1 MSCSSLKHRF
11 DEQMKAGISFE
22 QAMEI
27 YQDVEGSLA
36 AHRAELADL
45 QNNPT
50 QQHDIDHLREH
61 IAEGE
66 TLLRQIKSIKLH

>member
-45 QNNPT
+45 QKNPAR
-50 QQHDIDHLREH
+50 QHDIDHLKEH
-61 IAEGE
+61 IGEGE
-66 TLLRQIKSIKLH
+66 NLMRQIKSMKLH

>member
-11 DEQMKAGISFE
+11 DERMKTGISFE

-45 QNNPT
+45 QKKPA
-50 QQHDIDHLREH
+50 QQHEIDHLKEH
-61 IAEGE
+61 VTEGE
-66 TLLRQIKSIKLH
+66 TLLRQIKSMKLH